1 MNTLGEKIKERRL
14 AAHLSQEEL
23 AKKMGYRS
31 RSTIAK
37 IESGENDVSQTKMQ
51 AFADALNCSAAYLMG
66 LNDNPSTGNSV
77 KIPVLGR
84 VAAGIPLEAV
94 QDILDFE
101 EISAETA
108 RTGEYFALQIKGN
121 SMEPRICDGDVVIV
135 RRQPEVESGEI
146 AIVLVNGNDAVCKK
160 VMKHDSGISLV
171 SLNPAYEPLFFT
183 KEEIT
188 SLPVTILGRMMEL
201 RGKF

>member
-1 MNTLGEKIKERRL
+1 MNTLGEKIKERRR
-14 AAHLSQEEL
+14 AAGISQDFL
-23 AKKMGYRS
+23 AKKLGYRS

-37 IESGENDVSQTKMQ
+37 IESGENDVSQAKIQ
-51 AFADALNCSAAYLMG
+51 AFADALDCSAAYLMG
-66 LNDNPSTGNSV
+66 LNENPSANNSV

-101 EISAETA
+101 EISSETA
-108 RTGEYFALQIKGN
+108 RSGEYFALQIKGN
-121 SMEPRICDGDVVIV
+121 SMEPRICEGDVVIV
-135 RRQPEVESGEI
+135 RRQSEVESGEI

-160 VMKHDSGISLV
+160 VMKHGSGISLV
-171 SLNPAYEPLFFT
+171 SLNPAYEPMFFT
-183 KEEIT
+183 NEEIN

>member
-1 MNTLGEKIKERRL
+1 MNTLGGRIRERRM
-14 AAHLSQEEL
+14 AAGISQDFL

-37 IESGENDVSQTKMQ
+37 IESGENDVAQ
-51 AFADALNCSAAYLMG
+51 AKIQLFADALDCSAAYLMG
-66 LNDNPSTGNSV
+66 LNDNPSANGSV

-84 VAAGIPLEAV
+84 VAAGIPIEAV
-94 QDILDFE
+94 QDVLDFE

-108 RTGEYFALQIKGN
+108 RSGEYFALQIKGN
-121 SMEPRICDGDVVIV
+121 SMEPRICEGDVVIV
-135 RRQPEVESGEI
+135 RRQSEVESGEI

-160 VMKHDSGISLV
+160 VMKYDSGISLI
-171 SLNPAYEPLFFT
+171 SLNPSYEPMFFT
-183 KEEIT
+183 NEELA
-188 SLPVTILGRMMEL
+188 SLPVTILGRMVEL

>member
-1 MNTLGEKIKERRL
+1 MSTLGEKIRERRQ
-14 AAHLSQEEL
+14 AAGLSQDLL

-37 IESGENDVSQTKMQ
+37 IEAGENDVSQTKIQ
-51 AFADALNCSAAYLMG
+51 AFADALECSAAYLMG
-66 LNDNPSTGNSV
+66 LNENPSAGDSV

-84 VAAGIPLEAV
+84 VAAGIPIEAV
-94 QDILDFE
+94 QDVLDFE
-101 EISAETA
+101 EISSETA
-108 RTGEYFALQIKGN
+108 RGGEYFALQIKGN
-121 SMEPRICDGDVVIV
+121 SMEPRICEGDVVIV

-160 VMKHDSGISLV
+160 VMRYDSGISLV
-171 SLNPAYEPLFFT
+171 SLNPAYEPMFFT
-183 KEEIT
+183 NEEIS
-188 SLPVTILGRMMEL
+188 SLPVTILGRMTEL